1 MNKLKTKDATNDK
14 VKDTKN
20 SDQTPDGSCCTVPPD
35 TDPGPIK
42 P

>member
-1 MNKLKTKDATNDK
+1 MSDKLKTKEK
-14 VKDTKN
+14 VKDTKS

-35 TDPGPIK
+35 GDPGPIK